1 MTGATVHLPESS
13 LPLPPAEPNLC
24 PGHRHKLLPAHF
36 WTHALS
42 LGLNL
47 SQDQPLSLAS
57 AQEGTDH
64 PESRV
69 VGRGSSSSAA
79 GRAAGT
85 ALHPWEFPKHLQG
98 GTRGDIPPTHQLWG
112 LHSNTCV
119 TLQGWGDPL
128 RWEMMLSPGPDEV
141 QLILGWGSGYKRG
154 RRQHLGLWVWERVR
168 AELSS

>member
-24 PGHRHKLLPAHF
+24 PGHRPKPLPARF

-47 SQDQPLSLAS
+47 SQDQPLNLAS

-64 PESRV
+64 PESGA
-69 VGRGSSSSAA
+69 VGRGSSSPAA

-85 ALHPWEFPKHLQG
+85 TLHPWEFRKHLQG
-98 GTRGDIPPTHQLWG
+98 GTRGDIPPNSPAAETSL
-112 LHSNTCV
+112 NMCV

-128 RWEMMLSPGPDEV
+128 RWEMMLSPGPDKA
-141 QLILGWGSGYKRG
+141 QLILGWRGGYKRG
-154 RRQHLGLWVWERVR
+154 RRQHLGLWVWERG
-168 AELSS
+168 